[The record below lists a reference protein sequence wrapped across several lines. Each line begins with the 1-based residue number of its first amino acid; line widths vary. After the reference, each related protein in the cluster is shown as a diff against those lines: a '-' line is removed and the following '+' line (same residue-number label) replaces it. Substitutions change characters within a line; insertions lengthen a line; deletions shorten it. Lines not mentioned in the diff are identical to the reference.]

1 MKKLPTKLIRF
12 WITLTFIVTFG
23 IGWITLSHS
32 EKPAALTP
40 FQNKSFV
47 SGVEFTPIPNLEEL
61 TTNTQNT
68 NTTTSP
74 SISFTRS
81 VPRLRAMGS

>member
-1 MKKLPTKLIRF
+1 MKKLSVKLIRF
-12 WITLTFIVTFG
+12 WITLSFIFTFG

-40 FQNKSFV
+40 FQNKSIV
-47 SGVEFTPIPNLEEL
+47 SGFEFTSIPNLEEL

-68 NTTTSP
+68 TASP